1 MSLFGTSPDALPA
14 RPKSS
19 LFDDDAAPASKTN
32 SSLFADESD
41 TGAAS
46 PWDLPTLK
54 KSARGNVV
62 KTLLKPDEVP
72 ESYVDAY
79 DGLLHSGEGQAGGSV
94 SVAGVKRL
102 LSGSGISGGDQAT
115 ISQIVGADA
124 SGGIGR
130 GEFNV
135 LLALI
140 GLAQEGEELSLDS
153 VDERRRNLPTPTLP
167 SSKPKTPTKAES
179 ASPATPAPQTTSG
192 ASASQ
197 SRDPRKQSF
206 GFTETDPW
214 ASPNVHRGHDHA
226 VENGAAQ
233 YPKSANGASSGA
245 PQHTTSSFTTA
256 PVKSVS
262 RTPPVHQAAER
273 PAPAPGWDS
282 FISAQDEGFSGAGEA
297 DEGFGSGPGD
307 DAGGT
312 GGSSGA
318 RRALGAARIPGG
330 GVEEVIVVNVLE
342 EKEGIFLFQHR
353 NYEVASV
360 RRNSKV
366 IRRYSDFVWL
376 LDCLH
381 KRYPFRQLPLLPPKR
396 VAINGNHIAADALF
410 IEKRRRGLARF
421 ANALVRHPVLNQEQ
435 LVIMFL
441 TVPTELAV
449 WRKQATISVQ
459 EEFTGKSLPRDLEDS
474 LPSTLQD
481 TFDTV
486 RSGVRRS
493 AEIYIGL
500 CNMIERLTRAK
511 GAIAIESS
519 RFALALNNLTEV
531 SSDAYNID
539 TNDVPLL
546 NEGLKSTAKHLSQSQ
561 SLLEDEARAWDEGVL
576 EDLKR
581 QRDCL

>member
-1 MSLFGTSPDALPA
+1 MSLFGTSPDTLPA

-46 PWDLPTLK
+46 PWDLPTPK
-54 KSARGNVV
+54 KSARGNLV

-72 ESYVDAY
+72 ESYVDTY
-79 DGLLHSGEGQAGGSV
+79 DGLLHSGEGRAGGSV

-102 LSGSGISGGDQAT
+102 LGGCGISGGDQAT

-124 SGGIGR
+124 SDGVGR

-153 VDERRRNLPTPTLP
+153 VDERRRSALLLIRDLPTPTLP
-167 SSKPKTPTKAES
+167 SLKPKTPTKAES
-179 ASPATPAPQTTSG
+179 APPATPAPQTTSG

-197 SRDPRKQSF
+197 SHDPRKQSF

-214 ASPNVHRGHDHA
+214 ASPNMHRGHDHT

-233 YPKSANGASSGA
+233 YPKGANGASSGA
-245 PQHTTSSFTTA
+245 PQRTTSSFTTA
-256 PVKSVS
+256 PVESVS
-262 RTPPVHQAAER
+262 RTPPVRQATER

-312 GGSSGA
+312 GGSSGT

-396 VAINGNHIAADALF
+396 VATADALF

-421 ANALVRHPVLNQEQ
+421 ANAL
-435 LVIMFL
+435 
-441 TVPTELAV
+441 
-449 WRKQATISVQ
+449 
-459 EEFTGKSLPRDLEDS
+459 
-474 LPSTLQD
+474 
-481 TFDTV
+481 
-486 RSGVRRS
+486 
-493 AEIYIGL
+493 
-500 CNMIERLTRAK
+500 
-511 GAIAIESS
+511 
-519 RFALALNNLTEV
+519 
-531 SSDAYNID
+531 
-539 TNDVPLL
+539 
-546 NEGLKSTAKHLSQSQ
+546 
-561 SLLEDEARAWDEGVL
+561 
-576 EDLKR
+576 
-581 QRDCL
+581 